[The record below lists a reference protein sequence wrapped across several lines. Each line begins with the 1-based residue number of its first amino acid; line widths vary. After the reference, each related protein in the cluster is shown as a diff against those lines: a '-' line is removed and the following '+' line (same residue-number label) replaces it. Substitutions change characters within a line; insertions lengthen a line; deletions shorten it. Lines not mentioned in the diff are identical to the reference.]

1 MASISSSKKRKTKKS
16 TPSSSSSSTSKNHGK
31 VTSKN
36 KFQNILI
43 PVSLESYSQ
52 QGLDH
57 ENEDRLWSSTSALK
71 QQQSPN
77 ANRSR
82 SGKRRRSDSH
92 GTDDVGLFCC
102 FDGHGGDACSAYL
115 ATHFGREFSN
125 CYTSSITDDDVDAI
139 PSIDLL
145 SRTLEYS
152 ISESED
158 KFMNGPGLI
167 DDSGACLIAVAVS
180 ARSIVCACVGDCR
193 AVVGRNL
200 LSSSS
205 PSSSGSSVKMSNTKV
220 LMRQLSTDQ
229 TGWENDERRRIEQMG
244 GSVVEGRIN
253 GILEPSRTIGDA
265 DLKRVEPPS
274 GLIAEPVITS
284 FDPFDCWG
292 NEFDDMCLIVATVSF
307 LFCFCNNNPIE
318 LYLWGD
324 SFKLMTFVIRF
335 FFVGWFMGRH

>member
-1 MASISSSKKRKTKKS
+1 
-16 TPSSSSSSTSKNHGK
+16 
-31 VTSKN
+31 
-36 KFQNILI
+36 
-43 PVSLESYSQ
+43 
-52 QGLDH
+52 
-57 ENEDRLWSSTSALK
+57 
-71 QQQSPN
+71 
-77 ANRSR
+77 
-82 SGKRRRSDSH
+82 
-92 GTDDVGLFCC
+92 
-102 FDGHGGDACSAYL
+102 
-115 ATHFGREFSN
+115 
-125 CYTSSITDDDVDAI
+125 
-139 PSIDLL
+139 
-145 SRTLEYS
+145 
-152 ISESED
+152 
-158 KFMNGPGLI
+158 MNGPGLI

-180 ARSIVCACVGDCR
+180 AHSIVCACVGDCR

-205 PSSSGSSVKMSNTKV
+205 PSSSGLSVKMSNTKV

-335 FFVGWFMGRH
+335 FSQDGLWDVIDSVEVGKLIRKYHSKGLTEFGKLLAAEAARRGSRDDITVIVVSAHEVFFVSLCFFLLHIQRETS